1 MYFANIK
8 NVAIDIDGSGNLD
21 LLKNLTAKAKVSDAL
36 INNAGYYQTVSITRW

>member
-21 LLKNLTAKAKVSDAL
+21 LLKNLTAKAKVSD
-36 INNAGYYQTVSITRW
+36 